1 MPFVDL
7 RRGRLRP
14 HLRRLGLYC
23 VCYAFLLV
31 LRFCNAKLAKA
42 TWDGNGPKLLVGVSV
57 VSRYVYR
64 EKVNLDKWTSEDVPQ
79 ARATAAF

>member
-1 MPFVDL
+1 MLFVDS
-7 RRGRLRP
+7 RRGRLPP
-14 HLRRLGLYC
+14 HLATFGLYN
-23 VCYAFLLV
+23 VCCAFLLV
-31 LRFCNAKLAKA
+31 LHLSIFKSAEA
-42 TWDGNGPKLLVGVSV
+42 TWEGNAPKLLVGVSV

>member
-1 MPFVDL
+1 MKLAVL
-7 RRGRLRP
+7 RRGRLLS
-14 HLRRLGLYC
+14 HLATFALYC
-23 VCYAFLLV
+23 VCCAFLLV
-31 LRFCNAKLAKA
+31 LHLSIQKSAKA

-64 EKVNLDKWTSEDVPQ
+64 EKVDLDKWTSEDVTQ

>member
-1 MPFVDL
+1 MELADF
-7 RRGRLRP
+7 RRGRLEP
-14 HLRRLGLYC
+14 HLATFALYC
-23 VCYAFLLV
+23 VCCAFLLV
-31 LRFCNAKLAKA
+31 LHLSTFKSAKG
-42 TWDGNGPKLLVGVSV
+42 TWDGNWPKLLVGVNV